1 MSNRWARWLLI
12 LNCLALATVGVSA
25 RAVAADSSKT
35 WPSKKKKKHHKTHHK
50 ASTST
55 STSTKAGAAPAEDAN
70 GDEEGGDE
78 GGDDEADKAEKD
90 EPVKSKPAKKEKAD
104 KDADKADKSDDDERE
119 ASDERGGGDEGGE
132 DLVIHRKARHV
143 ADESGPAPVAFELSV
158 GPRLVHRTF
167 DFNDP
172 LSNHVAGAPKPYSYV
187 LPAGPAPFVDLGFY
201 PAALGVRGPLAN
213 FGIVGSYEKLIAT
226 KTQSSTS
233 STDAQQFEIGVRGR
247 LPLGDHEAGLAASY
261 GKQTFHVTEAD
272 LGPQDGG
279 TIPNVDYTFVDLNAD
294 GRLHFN
300 PITIGA
306 HLGTRFVTHT
316 GALGKMWYP
325 TVKTTA
331 IEAGLSAA
339 YRLTPLFEIV
349 AGADLMRYAFDFN
362 PVSTATSGFVAGG
375 AVDQYISG
383 YLALRV
389 TFSGG

>member
-12 LNCLALATVGVSA
+12 LNCLALGTVGVSA
-25 RAVAADSSKT
+25 RAAAADSSKT

-55 STSTKAGAAPAEDAN
+55 STKAGAAPAEEA
-70 GDEEGGDE
+70 DEE
-78 GGDDEADKAEKD
+78 GGDDEADDKD
-90 EPVKSKPAKKEKAD
+90 EPVKSKPAKK
-104 KDADKADKSDDDERE
+104 DKADNDANKSAKSDKDDERD
-119 ASDERGGGDEGGE
+119 ASDEKGGGDEGGE
-132 DLVIHRKARHV
+132 DTVIHRKARHV

-158 GPRLVHRTF
+158 GPRLVHRSF
-167 DFNDP
+167 NFNDP
-172 LSNHVAGAPKPYSYV
+172 LSDHVAGAPKPYSYV

-201 PAALGVRGPLAN
+201 PAALGMRGPLAN

-226 KTQSSTS
+226 KTQSATS
-233 STDAQQFEIGVRGR
+233 NTEAQQFEIGVRGR
-247 LPLGDHEAGLAASY
+247 LPLGDHEAGLSASY
-261 GKQTFHVTEAD
+261 GKQTFHVTQAD

-279 TIPNVDYTFVDLNAD
+279 TIPNVDYTFIDLNAD
-294 GRLHFN
+294 GRLRFN
-300 PITIGA
+300 PLTIGA
-306 HLGTRFVTHT
+306 HLGTRFVTST

-362 PVSTATSGFVAGG
+362 PVSTMTSGFVAGG

>member
-12 LNCLALATVGVSA
+12 LNCLALGTVGVSA

-55 STSTKAGAAPAEDAN
+55 STSTKAGAAPAEDA
-70 GDEEGGDE
+70 DEE
-78 GGDDEADKAEKD
+78 GGDDEADDTDKD

-104 KDADKADKSDDDERE
+104 QDADKSDKSDDERE
-119 ASDERGGGDEGGE
+119 ASDEKSGGDEGGE
-132 DLVIHRKARHV
+132 DTVIHRKARHV

-158 GPRLVHRTF
+158 GPRLVHRSF

-172 LSNHVAGAPKPYSYV
+172 LSNHQAGAMKPYSYV
-187 LPAGPAPFVDLGFY
+187 LPAGPSPFVDLGFY
-201 PAALGVRGPLAN
+201 PAAIGSRGPLAN
-213 FGIVGSYEKLIAT
+213 IGVVGSYEKLIAT
-226 KTQSSTS
+226 KTQSATS
-233 STDAQQFEIGVRGR
+233 NTVAQQFEIGLRGR
-247 LPLGDHEAGLAASY
+247 LPLGENEVGLAAQY
-261 GKQTFHVTEAD
+261 GQQTFHVSDTD
-272 LGPQDGG
+272 PGPGAGG
-279 TIPNVDYTFVDLNAD
+279 TVPNVDYTFIDLDAD
-294 GRLHFN
+294 GRLRLN
-300 PITIGA
+300 PITLGA

-316 GALGKMWYP
+316 GDLGKMWFP
-325 TVKTTA
+325 TVKTTV

-339 YRLTPLFEIV
+339 YRLTPLFEVV
-349 AGADLMRYAFDFN
+349 AGADLVRYAFNFN
-362 PVSTATSGFVAGG
+362 PVPPQLAFIAGG